1 MNVAICSAN
10 ELLAALGRM
19 ENALAFDLAS
29 FPSYGR
35 VGGCIIRTWKRVESA
50 SNTKGGFAQLNVQ
63 LGYLRYGL
71 VSPTIPI
78 DPVPDPVTPLP
89 SLFCATEE

>member
-1 MNVAICSAN
+1 VNVAICSAN

-35 VGGCIIRTWKRVESA
+35 VDVLSGRGNAWKA
-50 SNTKGGFAQLNVQ
+50 L
-63 LGYLRYGL
+63 
-71 VSPTIPI
+71 PTQKAA
-78 DPVPDPVTPLP
+78 LHN
-89 SLFCATEE
+89 